1 MVYFIAA
8 KLIREK
14 GGDPALLISPL
25 LSLMRNQ
32 IDSAS
37 RLGILARSVNSQNA
51 GEWEAIKEDLRRD
64 DCDVLM
70 ISPEQLSSRERF
82 KELMDCMPKGIGLF
96 VVDEAHCISDWGHD
110 LPAGLPAHRPDRARA
125 AAKRAGAR
133 DDRDGERAGLRGRG
147 QPTGGRAGA
156 AGAARAGRFGVE
168 FSALQ
173 DAGISAAP
181 PWDEGYPERLKA
193 KLGRLAPPVLYHA
206 GELSLLNGGGVAIVG
221 SREIDDAVLKFAD
234 RLALRCAADG
244 LTIVSGGARGV
255 DSIAENAAHRA
266 GGSAVVVVAD
276 SLEKKIRQKETRDA
290 ILRGQAVILSA
301 FRPDMPFQA
310 FAAMERNKYIYAFAD
325 WAVVVS
331 SDSGR
336 GGTWAGATE
345 NLKHGWTPL
354 FARSAEGVPEG
365 NRRLLDGMGAL
376 PITDSALDGSV
387 NLAG

>member
-1 MVYFIAA
+1 MKQISEDGCAVLLVCSDLA
-8 KLIREK
+8 LRSP
-14 GGDPALLISPL
+14 GGEVKAYTVRQWAS
-25 LSLMRNQ
+25 LSERL
-32 IDSAS
+32 SA
-37 RLGILARSVNSQNA
+37 
-51 GEWEAIKEDLRRD
+51 
-64 DCDVLM
+64 
-70 ISPEQLSSRERF
+70 
-82 KELMDCMPKGIGLF
+82 
-96 VVDEAHCISDWGHD
+96 
-110 LPAGLPAHRPDRARA
+110 AGLTPRALFDVKSGEIAGRLNLA
-125 AAKRAGAR
+125 AAEAQRIEA
-133 DDRDGERAGLRGRG
+133 LFS
-147 QPTGGRAGA
+147 
-156 AGAARAGRFGVE
+156 RAGRFGVE

-173 DAGISAAP
+173 DAGISAVT
-181 PWDEGYPERLKA
+181 PWDEGYPDRLKA

-206 GELSLLNGGGVAIVG
+206 GELSLLKDGGVAIVG

-290 ILRGQAVILSA
+290 ILRGKAVILSA

-310 FAAMERNKYIYAFAD
+310 FAAMERNKYIYALAD

-345 NLKHGWTPL
+345 NLKRGWTPL

-387 NLAG
+387 NLAGWFVSQRAGAPKPDAHQAEQQSLFDLLP